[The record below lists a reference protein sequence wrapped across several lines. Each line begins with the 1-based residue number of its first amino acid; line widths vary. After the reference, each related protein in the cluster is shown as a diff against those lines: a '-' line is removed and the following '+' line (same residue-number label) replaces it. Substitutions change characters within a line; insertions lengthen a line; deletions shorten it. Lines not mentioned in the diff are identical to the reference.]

1 MLHDAGWGGGST
13 HDGRAP
19 LPAGAGCPGMM
30 RFAPL
35 AAALLGL
42 LPVPAHAAEPLGP
55 PGLPAAAF
63 PKPDR
68 PVAEIIAPLWAQEG
82 QRDRVDEVGQVARL
96 MGIGPGQTVADIGAG
111 SGYYTVRLAT
121 RVGPQGRVLAEDVT
135 PDYLA
140 GLERRVAALPNVTV
154 VRGEAHD
161 PRLPPVSVD
170 AAVLV
175 HMYHEITQPF
185 GLLYNLAAAM
195 KPGGRVGIVDA
206 DAIPSRH
213 GTPPALLR
221 CELAAAGYRETGFQV
236 LDGGVGYLAIFEAPA
251 VAARPEP
258 AAIRPCRDT
267 ATRTAPTPR

>member
-1 MLHDAGWGGGST
+1 MMRLVPFAVALVAVALFT
-13 HDGRAP
+13 
-19 LPAGAGCPGMM
+19 LPA
-30 RFAPL
+30 L
-35 AAALLGL
+35 
-42 LPVPAHAAEPLGP
+42 AAEPLGP
-55 PGLPAAAF
+55 PGAPAAAF

-68 PVAEIIAPLWAQEG
+68 PVAEIIAPLWALEG

-96 MGIGPGQTVADIGAG
+96 MGIAPGQTVADIGAG
-111 SGYYTVRLAT
+111 SGYYTVRLAE
-121 RVGPQGRVLAEDVT
+121 RVGPQGRILAEDVT
-135 PDYLA
+135 PSYLA
-140 GLERRVAALPNVTV
+140 DLERRVANLPNVTV
-154 VRGEAHD
+154 VRGEPHD
-161 PRLPPVSVD
+161 PRLPPASVD

-185 GLLYNLAAAM
+185 GLLHNLAAAM

-221 CELAAAGYRETGFQV
+221 CELAAMGYRETGFSV

-258 AAIRPCRDT
+258 AAIRTCPDT
-267 ATRTAPTPR
+267 ATRAAPTRR